1 MKKNKQIK
9 KLRENL
15 LILLEEKRKQRDEL
29 EFEIQTLA
37 NTRDKLRKLINKEN
51 GKI

>member
-1 MKKNKQIK
+1 MNNNKQIK

-29 EFEIQTLA
+29 EFEIKTLA
-37 NTRDKLRKLINKEN
+37 NTRDRIRKLIEK
-51 GKI
+51 

>member
-1 MKKNKQIK
+1 MNNNKQIK

-37 NTRDKLRKLINKEN
+37 NARDKLKKLIEKW
-51 GKI
+51 